1 MKHPIYQGGG
11 YQVLSEKEIREIHE
25 TTIRVLENVGFEI
38 NNEAA
43 LELFEAKGARVD
55 FEQHRVYVPREMV
68 SRLIKQAPEE
78 FVFYGRQEGKSI
90 TVGGKQV
97 HFGTGGLAL
106 YVLDL
111 ERNKRPSTLQDVA
124 DFARLADRLENL
136 DFFII
141 PVYPHDINIDTVDVN
156 AKYQAM
162 LNTGKPVMGGI
173 FNRQGLEDIIK
184 ISSIIAGGLE
194 NLQRRPFIGFI
205 SSITSPLKLSSEH
218 ADYIMEVARYG
229 LPLATSTA
237 PAAGATA
244 PVTLAGT
251 LVQQNAE
258 ALMGVI
264 FTQLVNPGT
273 PVLYSA
279 VPVTMDMRTM
289 SFLMGSIESG
299 LMNAAITQM
308 AHYYR
313 LPCYLTVGTTDSK
326 VPDAQAAHESAST
339 AMLAALAGGNFIH
352 EAFGMLD
359 GAMIAS
365 YAQYII
371 DNDIVGSCLRTLRGI
386 EINEDT
392 LAYDTIAKVGPGG
405 NYLSEDHTVRYMRT
419 ELYSPRSSV
428 RKPYQQWI
436 DAGSRDSWKRAEDL
450 ASQILEEPS
459 EPIIPVELDAKI
471 REQFPDLVSLESSD
485 DNTQQGS
492 GSA

>member
-1 MKHPIYQGGG
+1 MEKPIYEGGG
-11 YQVLSEKEIREIHE
+11 YHVLSEKEISQIHE
-25 TTIRVLENVGFEI
+25 TSVRVLGKVGFEI
-38 NNEAA
+38 NYPPA
-43 LELFEAKGARVD
+43 LELFEKSGARVD
-55 FEQHRVYVPREMV
+55 HDLRRVYVSRELI
-68 SRLIKQAPEE
+68 SRCIKQAPAE
-78 FVFYGRQEGKSI
+78 FVFYGRQKGKNI
-90 TVGGKQV
+90 TIGGKRV

-111 ERNKRPSTLQDVA
+111 ERNKRPGTIRDVA
-124 DFARLADRLENL
+124 DLARLADKLEYL

-141 PVYPHDINIDTVDVN
+141 PVYPHDINIDAVDIN
-156 AKYQAM
+156 TKYQAF

-173 FNRQGLEDIIK
+173 FSKQGLDDMVRIA
-184 ISSIIAGGLE
+184 SIIAGGLE
-194 NLQRRPFIGFI
+194 KLQRRPFIGFI
-205 SSITSPLKLSSEH
+205 SSITSPLKISSEH
-218 ADYIMEVARYG
+218 AEFIMEVARYG

-244 PVTLAGT
+244 PITLAGT

-264 FTQLVNPGT
+264 LTQLVNPGT

-313 LPCYLTVGTTDSK
+313 LPCYITVGTTDSK

-359 GAMIAS
+359 GAMTVS
-365 YAQYII
+365 YAQYVI

-386 EINEDT
+386 DINRDT
-392 LAYDTIAKVGPGG
+392 LAFDIIAKVGPGG
-405 NYLSEDHTVRYMRT
+405 NYLSEEHTVKYMRT
-419 ELYSPRSSV
+419 ESYSPQASDRQQ
-428 RKPYQQWI
+428 YQRWI
-436 DAGSRDSWKRAEDL
+436 DAGSKDSWKKAEEVAAQL
-450 ASQILEEPS
+450 IGE
-459 EPIIPVELDAKI
+459 PVEEIVPADIDDKI
-471 REQFPDLVSLESSD
+471 RAQFPELVEVR
-485 DNTQQGS
+485 NE
-492 GSA
+492 

>member
-1 MKHPIYQGGG
+1 MERPIYEGGS
-11 YQVLSEKEIREIHE
+11 YNVLSEKEISRIHE
-25 TTIRVLENVGFEI
+25 TSLRVLETVGFEI
-38 NNEAA
+38 HYLPA
-43 LELFEAKGARVD
+43 LELFEKNGARVD
-55 FEQHRVYVPREMV
+55 HEMRRVYLPRELITR
-68 SRLIKQAPEE
+68 SIKQAPSE
-78 FVFYGRQEGKSI
+78 FIFYGREPGKEI
-90 TVGGKQV
+90 TIGGKKV

-106 YVLDL
+106 YVLDFD
-111 ERNKRPSTLQDVA
+111 RNKRPGTIKDVA
-124 DFARLADRLENL
+124 DLARLADKLEYL

-141 PVYPHDINIDTVDVN
+141 PVYPHDINIDTVDIN
-156 AKYQAM
+156 TKYHAM

-173 FNRQGLEDIIK
+173 FSKQGLEDMVEIA
-184 ISSIIAGGLE
+184 SMIAGGLE

-205 SSITSPLKLSSEH
+205 SSITSPLKISSDHTE
-218 ADYIMEVARYG
+218 YIMEVAKYG

-264 FTQLVNPGT
+264 LSQLVNPGT

-308 AHYYR
+308 AHFYR
-313 LPCYLTVGTTDSK
+313 LPCYITVGTTDSK
-326 VPDAQAAHESAST
+326 LPDAQAAHESAST

-359 GAMIAS
+359 GAMTVS
-365 YAQYII
+365 YAQYVI

-386 EINEDT
+386 EVNEET
-392 LAYDTIAKVGPGG
+392 LAYDIIQKVGPGG
-405 NYLSEDHTVRYMRT
+405 NYLSEEHTVKYMRS
-419 ELYSPRSSV
+419 ESYAPQASDRQQ
-428 RKPYQQWI
+428 YQRWI
-436 DAGSRDSWKRAEDL
+436 DAGSKDSWKRAEEVAAQL
-450 ASQILEEPS
+450 ISEEAK
-459 EPIIPVELDAKI
+459 EIIPKETDIKI
-471 REQFPDLVSLESSD
+471 REKFPGLVTIDKNDSSSYD
-485 DNTQQGS
+485 SGS
-492 GSA
+492 G

>member
-1 MKHPIYQGGG
+1 MKHPIYEGGH
-11 YQVLSEKEIREIHE
+11 YRVLSDKEIRQVHE
-25 TTIRVLENVGFEI
+25 TTVRVLENVGFEM
-38 NNEAA
+38 NHPEALA
-43 LELFEAKGARVD
+43 LFEEKGARVD
-55 FEQHRVYVPREMV
+55 HDLHRVYVPREMV
-68 SRLIKQAPEE
+68 SRMIKQAPEE
-78 FVFYGRQEGKSI
+78 FVFYGREPGKSI
-90 TVGGKQV
+90 TIGGKQV

-111 ERNKRPSTLQDVA
+111 DREKRPAKLQDVA
-124 DFARLADRLENL
+124 NFAKLADRLENL

-141 PVYPHDINIDTVDVN
+141 PVYPHDINIDTVDIN
-156 AKYQAM
+156 SKYQAM

-173 FNRQGLEDIIK
+173 FSQQGLEDIIE
-184 ISSIIAGGLE
+184 ISSIIAGGMD
-194 NLQRRPFIGFI
+194 NLKRKPFIGFI
-205 SSITSPLKLSSEH
+205 SSITSPLKLSPDH
-218 ADYIMEVARYG
+218 ADYIMQVARYG

-264 FTQLVNPGT
+264 FSQLVNPGT

-308 AHYYR
+308 AHHYR

-326 VPDAQAAHESAST
+326 LPDAQAAHESAST

-359 GAMIAS
+359 GAMTAS
-365 YAQYII
+365 YAQYVI
-371 DNDIVGSCLRTLRGI
+371 DNDIIGSCLRTLRGI
-386 EINEDT
+386 EVNEDT
-392 LAYDTIAKVGPGG
+392 LAYDAIAKVGPGG
-405 NYLSEDHTVRYMRT
+405 NFLSEEHTVRYMRT
-419 ELYSPRSSV
+419 ELYSPLSSV
-428 RKPYQQWI
+428 RQPYQHWL
-436 DAGSRDSWKRAEDL
+436 DAGSKDSWKRAEDIVEQL
-450 ASQILEEPS
+450 LSEPS
-459 EPIIPVELDAKI
+459 EKIIPAEVDSMIRAKY
-471 REQFPDLVSLESSD
+471 PDLVDLSVTEDSRSK
-485 DNTQQGS
+485 TG
-492 GSA
+492 

>member
-1 MKHPIYQGGG
+1 MKQPIYEGGS
-11 YQVLSEKEIREIHE
+11 YHVLSEKEIRQIHE
-25 TTIRVLENVGFEI
+25 TTVRVLENVGFEI
-38 NNEAA
+38 NHLPA
-43 LELFEAKGARVD
+43 LEMFEAKGATVD
-55 FEQHRVYVPREMV
+55 FDRNRVYVPREMV

-111 ERNKRPSTLQDVA
+111 DREKRPSTLQDVA
-124 DFARLADRLENL
+124 NFARLADRLENL

-141 PVYPHDINIDTVDVN
+141 PAYPHDINIDTVDVN
-156 AKYQAM
+156 TKYQAM

-173 FNRQGLEDIIK
+173 FNKQGLEDIVK
-184 ISSIIAGGLE
+184 ISSIIAGSME
-194 NLQRRPFIGFI
+194 KLQRRPFIGFI
-205 SSITSPLKLSSEH
+205 SSITSPLKLSSDH
-218 ADYIMEVARYG
+218 AEYIMEVARYG

-326 VPDAQAAHESAST
+326 LPDAQAAHESAST

-359 GAMIAS
+359 GAMTAS

-371 DNDIVGSCLRTLRGI
+371 DNDIIGSCLRTLRGI

-392 LAYDTIAKVGPGG
+392 LAYDAIAKVGPGG
-405 NYLSEDHTVRYMRT
+405 NYLSEEHTVRYMRT
-419 ELYSPRSSV
+419 ELYSPKTSDRQ
-428 RKPYQQWI
+428 PYQRWI
-436 DAGSRDSWKRAEDL
+436 DAGSKDSWRRAEDYAAQLL
-450 ASQILEEPS
+450 AEPS
-459 EPIIPVELDAKI
+459 EPIIPPELDAQI
-471 REQFPDLVSLESSD
+471 RAEFPDLVCLDEGG
-485 DNTQQGS
+485 NVQWKTGS
-492 GSA
+492 V

>member
-1 MKHPIYQGGG
+1 MKHPIYEGGT
-11 YQVLSEKEIREIHE
+11 YHVLSEKEIRQIHE
-25 TTIRVLENVGFEI
+25 TTVRVLENVGFEI
-38 NNEAA
+38 NHIPA
-43 LELFEAKGARVD
+43 LEMFEEKGARVD
-55 FEQHRVYVPREMV
+55 YELNRVYVPREMI

-111 ERNKRPSTLQDVA
+111 EREKRPAQLQDVA
-124 DFARLADRLENL
+124 NFARLADRLENL

-141 PVYPHDINIDTVDVN
+141 PAYPHDINIDTVDIN
-156 AKYQAM
+156 TKYQAL

-173 FNRQGLEDIIK
+173 FNQQGLEDIVK
-184 ISSIIAGGLE
+184 ISSIIAGSLE

-205 SSITSPLKLSSEH
+205 SSITSPLKLSSDH
-218 ADYIMEVARYG
+218 AEYIMAVARYG

-326 VPDAQAAHESAST
+326 LPDAQAAHESAST

-359 GAMIAS
+359 GAMTAS

-371 DNDIVGSCLRTLRGI
+371 DNDIIGSCLRTLRGI
-386 EINEDT
+386 EINDDT
-392 LAYDTIAKVGPGG
+392 LAYEAIARVGPGG
-405 NYLSEDHTVRYMRT
+405 NYLSEEHTVRYMRT
-419 ELYSPRSSV
+419 ELYSPRTSE

-436 DAGSRDSWKRAEDL
+436 DAGSKDSWKRAEDL
-450 ASQILEEPS
+450 AAQLLEEKS
-459 EPIIPVELDAKI
+459 EPIIPPEIDAKI
-471 REQFPDLVSLESSD
+471 RNQFADLVNLED
-485 DNTQQGS
+485 DYTMNWRTGS
-492 GSA
+492 V

>member
-1 MKHPIYQGGG
+1 MEKPIYEGGG
-11 YQVLSEKEIREIHE
+11 YHVLSEKEISQIHE
-25 TTIRVLENVGFEI
+25 TSIRVLGKVGFEI
-38 NNEAA
+38 HYPPA
-43 LELFEAKGARVD
+43 LELFEKSGARVD
-55 FEQHRVYVPREMV
+55 YDLRRVYVSRELV
-68 SRLIKQAPEE
+68 SRCIKQAPAE
-78 FVFYGRQEGKSI
+78 FVFYGRQKGKSI
-90 TVGGKQV
+90 TIGGKRV

-111 ERNKRPSTLQDVA
+111 ERNKRPGTIRDVA
-124 DFARLADRLENL
+124 DLARLADKLEYL

-141 PVYPHDINIDTVDVN
+141 PAYPHDINIDSVDIN
-156 AKYQAM
+156 TKYQAF

-173 FNRQGLEDIIK
+173 FNKQGLEDMIK
-184 ISSIIAGGLE
+184 IASIVAGGLDK
-194 NLQRRPFIGFI
+194 LQRRPIIGFI
-205 SSITSPLKLSSEH
+205 SSITSPLKISYDH
-218 ADYIMEVARYG
+218 AEYIMEVARYG

-264 FTQLVNPGT
+264 LTQLVNPGT

-313 LPCYLTVGTTDSK
+313 LPCYITVGTTDSK
-326 VPDAQAAHESAST
+326 LPDAQAAHESASA

-359 GAMIAS
+359 GAMTVS
-365 YAQYII
+365 YAQYVI

-386 EINEDT
+386 EINRDT
-392 LAYDTIAKVGPGG
+392 LAYDIIAKVGPGG
-405 NYLSEDHTVRYMRT
+405 NYLSEEHTVKYMRT
-419 ELYSPRSSV
+419 ESYSPRASD
-428 RKPYQQWI
+428 RQQYQRWI
-436 DAGSRDSWKRAEDL
+436 DAGSKDSWKKAEEVAAQL
-450 ASQILEEPS
+450 IGEPS
-459 EPIIPVELDAKI
+459 EEIIPEEIDQEIRAQYPELVEI
-471 REQFPDLVSLESSD
+471 FYEQSRE
-485 DNTQQGS
+485 
-492 GSA
+492 

>member
-1 MKHPIYQGGG
+1 MDKPIYEGGG
-11 YQVLSEKEIREIHE
+11 YHVLSEKEISQIHE
-25 TTIRVLENVGFEI
+25 TSIRVLGKVGFEI
-38 NNEAA
+38 NYPPA
-43 LELFEAKGARVD
+43 LDLFEKSGARVD
-55 FEQHRVYVPREMV
+55 RDLRRVYVSRELV
-68 SRLIKQAPEE
+68 SRCIKQAPAE
-78 FVFYGRQEGKSI
+78 FVFYGRQKGKNI
-90 TVGGKQV
+90 TIGGKRV

-111 ERNKRPSTLQDVA
+111 ERKKRPGTIRDVA
-124 DFARLADRLENL
+124 DLARLADKLEYL

-141 PVYPHDINIDTVDVN
+141 PVYPHDINIDTVDIN
-156 AKYQAM
+156 TKYQAF

-173 FNRQGLEDIIK
+173 FSRQGLDDMVRIA
-184 ISSIIAGGLE
+184 SIVAGGLE
-194 NLQRRPFIGFI
+194 KLQRRPFVGFI
-205 SSITSPLKLSSEH
+205 SSITSPLKISSDH
-218 ADYIMEVARYG
+218 AEFIMEVARYG

-264 FTQLVNPGT
+264 LTQLVNPGT

-313 LPCYLTVGTTDSK
+313 LPCYITVGTTDSK

-359 GAMIAS
+359 GAMTVS
-365 YAQYII
+365 YAQYVI

-386 EINEDT
+386 EINRDT
-392 LAYDTIAKVGPGG
+392 LAYDIIAKVGPGG
-405 NYLSEDHTVRYMRT
+405 NYLSEDHTVKYMRT
-419 ELYSPRSSV
+419 ESYLPQASDRQQ
-428 RKPYQQWI
+428 YQRWM
-436 DAGSRDSWKRAEDL
+436 DAGSKDSWKKAEEVAAQL
-450 ASQILEEPS
+450 IGESS
-459 EPIIPVELDAKI
+459 EVIVPAEIDAKV
-471 REQFPDLVSLESSD
+471 RAQFPELVEVSNEQS
-485 DNTQQGS
+485 NN
-492 GSA
+492 

>member
-1 MKHPIYQGGG
+1 MDKPIYEGGG
-11 YQVLSEKEIREIHE
+11 YHVLSEKEISQIHE
-25 TTIRVLENVGFEI
+25 TSIRVLGKVGFEI
-38 NNEAA
+38 NYPPA
-43 LELFEAKGARVD
+43 LDLFEKSGARVD
-55 FEQHRVYVPREMV
+55 RDLRRVYVSRELV
-68 SRLIKQAPEE
+68 SRCIKQAPAE
-78 FVFYGRQEGKSI
+78 FVFYGRQKGKNI
-90 TVGGKQV
+90 TIGGKRV

-111 ERNKRPSTLQDVA
+111 ERKKRPGTIRDVA
-124 DFARLADRLENL
+124 DLARLADKLEYL

-141 PVYPHDINIDTVDVN
+141 PVYPHDINIDTVDIN
-156 AKYQAM
+156 TKYQAF

-173 FNRQGLEDIIK
+173 FSRQGLDDMV
-184 ISSIIAGGLE
+184 SIASIVAGGLE
-194 NLQRRPFIGFI
+194 KLQRRPFVGFI
-205 SSITSPLKLSSEH
+205 SSITSPLKISSDH
-218 ADYIMEVARYG
+218 AEFIMEVARYG

-264 FTQLVNPGT
+264 LTQLVNPGT

-313 LPCYLTVGTTDSK
+313 LPCYITVGTTDSK

-359 GAMIAS
+359 GAMTVS
-365 YAQYII
+365 YAQYVI

-386 EINEDT
+386 EINRDT
-392 LAYDTIAKVGPGG
+392 LAYDIIAKVGPGG
-405 NYLSEDHTVRYMRT
+405 NYLSEDHTVKYMRT
-419 ELYSPRSSV
+419 ESYLPQASDRQQ
-428 RKPYQQWI
+428 YQRWM
-436 DAGSRDSWKRAEDL
+436 DAGSKDSWKKAEEVAAQL
-450 ASQILEEPS
+450 IGESS
-459 EPIIPVELDAKI
+459 EVIVPAEIDAKV
-471 REQFPDLVSLESSD
+471 RAQFPELVEVSNEQS
-485 DNTQQGS
+485 NN
-492 GSA
+492 

>member
-1 MKHPIYQGGG
+1 MQRPIYEGGG
-11 YQVLSEKEIREIHE
+11 YQVLSEKEISRIHE
-25 TTIRVLENVGFEI
+25 TSIRVLENVGFEI
-38 NNEAA
+38 NNLAA
-43 LELFEAKGARVD
+43 LELFEKAGADVD
-55 FEQHRVYVPREMV
+55 RDLNRVYVSRELV
-68 SRLIKQAPEE
+68 SRCIKQAPAE
-78 FVFYGRQEGKSI
+78 FVFHGREEGKSI
-90 TVGGKQV
+90 TIGGKRV

-111 ERNKRPSTLQDVA
+111 ERNKRPGTIQDVA
-124 DFARLADRLENL
+124 DLARLADKLEFL
-136 DFFII
+136 DFFIV
-141 PVYPHDINIDTVDVN
+141 PVYPHDINIDTVDIN
-156 AKYQAM
+156 TKYQAM

-184 ISSIIAGGLE
+184 IASIMAGGLD
-194 NLQRRPFIGFI
+194 NLQKRPFIGFI

-264 FTQLVNPGT
+264 LTQLVNPGT

-326 VPDAQAAHESAST
+326 LPDAQAAHESATT

-359 GAMIAS
+359 GAMTAS

-386 EINEDT
+386 EVNEDT
-392 LAYDTIAKVGPGG
+392 LAYDIIAKIGPGG
-405 NYLSEDHTVRYMRT
+405 NYLSEEHTIRYMRT
-419 ELYSPRSSV
+419 EIFSPQASDRQQ
-428 RKPYQQWI
+428 YQRWI
-436 DAGSRDSWKRAEDL
+436 DAGSKDSWKKAEEVAAQLL
-450 ASQILEEPS
+450 AEPS
-459 EPIIPVELDAKI
+459 EQFVSPDLDAKI
-471 REQFPDLVSLESSD
+471 RAEFPGLVSLDAEND
-485 DNTQQGS
+485 ARRRAGS
-492 GSA
+492 G